1 VLARDGGSVIA
12 REVDPSRASFVL
24 RCKEPASV
32 LSGAPQQIIWL
43 PNAGFPI
50 LNLISRVA
58 GHAVGRRRRMI
69 MWLLL
74 LLPFIGL
81 LWVPF
86 YNMMEPA
93 LFGFPFF
100 YWYQL
105 AWVPITSIL
114 IWLVYRNQ
122 PHDEAR

>member
-1 VLARDGGSVIA
+1 
-12 REVDPSRASFVL
+12 
-24 RCKEPASV
+24 
-32 LSGAPQQIIWL
+32 
-43 PNAGFPI
+43 
-50 LNLISRVA
+50 
-58 GHAVGRRRRMI
+58 

-105 AWVPITSIL
+105 AWVPITSVL
-114 IWLVYRNQ
+114 IFLVYHRL
-122 PHDEAR
+122 PHDDAR